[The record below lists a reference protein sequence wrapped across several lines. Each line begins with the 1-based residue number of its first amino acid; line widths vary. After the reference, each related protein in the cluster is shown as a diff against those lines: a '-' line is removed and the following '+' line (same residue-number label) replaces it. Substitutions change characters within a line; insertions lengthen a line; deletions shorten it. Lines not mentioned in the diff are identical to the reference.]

1 MSFNYSQFRRLR
13 NNFAK
18 LSDSYEEWL
27 QSFLLEEATR
37 FMAIVKP
44 LTPVDTGDLRNH
56 WKIGRIFRQGNTL
69 CVEIINP
76 MDYAT
81 FVEYG
86 HSQTPGRYVPQI
98 GKRLV
103 NDWVEGVHMM
113 QISMDR
119 IYAEMPARFNSEF
132 HKWCKGLEVM

>member
-18 LSDSYEEWL
+18 LSDSYEEWI
-27 QSFLLEEATR
+27 QSFLFGEATR

-56 WKIGRIFRQGNTL
+56 WKIGRIFRQGDTL

-103 NDWVEGVHMM
+103 NDWVEGAHMM

-119 IYAEMPARFNSEF
+119 IYAEMPSRFNSEF
-132 HKWCKGLEVM
+132 QKWCKGLEVM